1 MPKFRKGLIWNISN
15 SLSIG
20 YKIYKQLSSIIPKI
34 KINFA
39 LDATS
44 KILKN
49 LKKYQAFFLNLVFLI
64 LGILLLWL
72 AFRKQ
77 DFRQIGLELQK
88 IDWWWGFIVLIITIL
103 NHIIRAYR
111 WNLLIHP
118 IQPTVRVH
126 ITFSTMMFGFL
137 VNLAIPRLGEIS
149 RCWTLHRIEKVPFA
163 PLLGTMITER
173 VVDVLS
179 LGIVT
184 LLAFIFQYDLIFPF
198 FQIYILPIL
207 GNTWASQ
214 KIVLIGLILIGFL
227 GLGLFVIFWRKILKI
242 SIIQPFIKFG
252 LKIWEGILSIRQMP
266 PNAQFWFLF
275 YTVWIWVSY
284 HGMTYFWFFSFPATS
299 HLGVSAAFLLLAV
312 SSFARLVPIQA
323 ANMGAYHYLTIKGLL
338 LLGVA
343 ELHGATLAF
352 VIHIAQVIYTLV
364 FGGVCT
370 LYILY
375 LNRRSIK

>member
-1 MPKFRKGLIWNISN
+1 MKKF
-15 SLSIG
+15 
-20 YKIYKQLSSIIPKI
+20 
-34 KINFA
+34 
-39 LDATS
+39 
-44 KILKN
+44 
-49 LKKYQAFFLNLVFLI
+49 QAIFLNLGFFV

-77 DFRQIGLELQK
+77 DFSQIGQELQK
-88 IDWWWGFIVLIITIL
+88 IDWRWGFIILIITIF

-118 IQPTVRVH
+118 IQSSVKVH
-126 ITFSTMMFGFL
+126 ITFSAMMFGFL

-149 RCWTLHRIEKVPFA
+149 RCWALYRIEKVPFA

-179 LGIVT
+179 LGFVT
-184 LLAFIFQYDLIFPF
+184 FLAFIFQYELIFPF

-214 KIVLIGLILIGFL
+214 KTTLFVLSFVGLISLL
-227 GLGLFVIFWRKILKI
+227 LLFIFWRKILKI
-242 SIIQPFIKFG
+242 KLLQPFIKFG
-252 LKIWEGILSIRQMP
+252 SKIWEGVLSIRQMP
-266 PNAQFWFLF
+266 PKAQFWFLF

-284 HGMTYFWFFSFPATS
+284 HGMTYFWFFSFPATN

-343 ELHGATLAF
+343 ELYGATLAF

-375 LNRRSIK
+375 LNRKTLK